1 MSTVKYTFLL
11 PAYKP
16 NFLEEA
22 LESIKG
28 QTFKDFKVLV
38 SDDCSPYDLR
48 SIFNKVCSG
57 DSRFTFRRNPM
68 NMGGKSLVSHWNLL
82 VDMCDTE
89 YFIMA
94 SDDDI
99 YMPNFLEEAD
109 KLLTKYPKV
118 NLLRARSQEIDG
130 NGTIK
135 HTENVT
141 EEYLDNL
148 HFMHRMYQDDW
159 AGGIASFVYRTAYL
173 KQKGKFVDF
182 PSAWFSDDV
191 TNIMMAAEGCCL
203 TKEAVFRVRNSDV
216 NISGQWGNPEDSRKK
231 VAATYMNYHWMKKF
245 MAQFEKTDVEL
256 FETVKKEYRQKIYN
270 NIQNYIYSCKPLN
283 FIGFLWQCPNDL
295 GLFKPRI
302 LAHYLRNRIN
312 I

>member
-1 MSTVKYTFLL
+1 MNTTKYTFLL

-22 LESIKG
+22 LESIKN
-28 QTFKDFKVLV
+28 QTYPNFKVIV
-38 SDDCSPYDLR
+38 SDDSSPYDLKL
-48 SIFNKVCSG
+48 IFDKVCSG
-57 DSRFTFRRNPM
+57 DSRFAFRRNPA
-68 NMGGKSLVSHWNLL
+68 NMGSKSLVSHWNLL

-89 YFIMA
+89 YFVMA
-94 SDDDI
+94 SDDDV
-99 YMPNFLEEAD
+99 YMPEFLEEAD

-118 NLLRARSQEIDG
+118 HLLRARSQEIDG
-130 NGTIK
+130 KGTIK
-135 HTENVT
+135 RTEKVT

-173 KQKGKFVDF
+173 KRKGRFVDF

-203 TKEAVFRVRNSDV
+203 TKDAVFRVRNSNV

-231 VAATYMNYHWMKKF
+231 VIATYMNYHWMKKF
-245 MAQFEKTDVEL
+245 MSQFEKTDLEL

-295 GLFKPRI
+295 GLFKPRM